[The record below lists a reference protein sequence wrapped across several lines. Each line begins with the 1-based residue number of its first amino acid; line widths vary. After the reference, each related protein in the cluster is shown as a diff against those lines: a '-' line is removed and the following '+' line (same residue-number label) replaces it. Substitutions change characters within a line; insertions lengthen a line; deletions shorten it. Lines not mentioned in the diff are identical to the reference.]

1 MTVNTTYKQFE
12 TISLFGFK
20 IKMKF
25 ILVTFLELGFAQRA
39 NDELNREERGP
50 PGVPGS
56 TSSGPLS
63 VWYGESGIAS
73 VTTRNGDL
81 GADWKVENMFDENA
95 GTCWHNDLRF
105 LNLPKSVRVDFYVS
119 KMIFGCL
126 LTPQGQLS
134 LQGTFVF

>member
-1 MTVNTTYKQFE
+1 MNDGKYNLQTILYQS
-12 TISLFGFK
+12 ISLFRFK

-25 ILVTFLELGFAQRA
+25 ILVFLELAFAQLA

-56 TSSGPLS
+56 TSSRPLS

-81 GADWKVENMFDENA
+81 GDDWKIENMFDENP
-95 GTCWHNDLRF
+95 GTCWHNEGRF
-105 LNLPKSVRVDFYVS
+105 LNVPKSVRVDFYVS
-119 KMIFGCL
+119 NRIFVSFFDIN
-126 LTPQGQLS
+126 S
-134 LQGTFVF
+134 LRN